1 MKFSIVKYY
10 LKEGL
15 ANLSKNK
22 KSAIASTI
30 TMCCTLFV
38 FGIFLLISLNTKSLV
53 RNLELEQG
61 IKVFI
66 VTDAD
71 EAKVKA
77 VGEKI
82 KEIPE
87 VNSAEFKSKTQG
99 FEELKKQF
107 KDNPGVIAGFDTPD
121 FLPDS
126 YTVKLTDISK
136 SKEVKSKIEKIE
148 NVEQVKDEQQLI
160 STILTLSNIINGFTV
175 VITVILIIVSILIIS
190 NTIRLAVTARRKE
203 ISIMKYV
210 GATDN
215 FIKGPFIVEGI
226 FIGVI
231 STIIVAI
238 LLSVLYQ
245 VVTINIISE
254 LHATALKTTEES
266 VVQTTVTL
274 ISLKD
279 IMPTIAATF
288 LVLSTTLG
296 VLGSSISMRKYLDV

>member
-1 MKFSIVKYY
+1 
-10 LKEGL
+10 
-15 ANLSKNK
+15 
-22 KSAIASTI
+22 
-30 TMCCTLFV
+30 
-38 FGIFLLISLNTKSLV
+38 
-53 RNLELEQG
+53 
-61 IKVFI
+61 
-66 VTDAD
+66 
-71 EAKVKA
+71 
-77 VGEKI
+77 
-82 KEIPE
+82 
-87 VNSAEFKSKTQG
+87 
-99 FEELKKQF
+99 
-107 KDNPGVIAGFDTPD
+107 
-121 FLPDS
+121 
-126 YTVKLTDISK
+126 
-136 SKEVKSKIEKIE
+136 
-148 NVEQVKDEQQLI
+148 
-160 STILTLSNIINGFTV
+160 
-175 VITVILIIVSILIIS
+175 
-190 NTIRLAVTARRKE
+190 
-203 ISIMKYV
+203 MKYV

-231 STIIVAI
+231 STVIVAI

>member
-1 MKFSIVKYY
+1 
-10 LKEGL
+10 
-15 ANLSKNK
+15 
-22 KSAIASTI
+22 
-30 TMCCTLFV
+30 
-38 FGIFLLISLNTKSLV
+38 
-53 RNLELEQG
+53 
-61 IKVFI
+61 
-66 VTDAD
+66 
-71 EAKVKA
+71 
-77 VGEKI
+77 
-82 KEIPE
+82 
-87 VNSAEFKSKTQG
+87 
-99 FEELKKQF
+99 
-107 KDNPGVIAGFDTPD
+107 
-121 FLPDS
+121 
-126 YTVKLTDISK
+126 
-136 SKEVKSKIEKIE
+136 
-148 NVEQVKDEQQLI
+148 
-160 STILTLSNIINGFTV
+160 
-175 VITVILIIVSILIIS
+175 
-190 NTIRLAVTARRKE
+190 
-203 ISIMKYV
+203 MKYV